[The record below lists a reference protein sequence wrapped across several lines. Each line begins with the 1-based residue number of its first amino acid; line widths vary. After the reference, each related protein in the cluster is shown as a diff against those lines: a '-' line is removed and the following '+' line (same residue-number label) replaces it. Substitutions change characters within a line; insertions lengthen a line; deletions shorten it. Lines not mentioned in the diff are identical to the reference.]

1 VSTDTGE
8 TSHATRARRRSG
20 ERPRTLQG
28 VSRGR
33 TAKVL
38 THRYDAGAV
47 TRQPDQLIVEEP
59 LEIQLDGAL
68 VSTTMRTPGHDFE
81 LAAGFCL
88 TEGLLAGAPVRQC
101 RYCGTGSAVDGEFN
115 VVTVETGGLAPP
127 PRPRLTIT
135 TSACGMCGTT
145 AIDDLRE
152 RLHPLPPTAPFPLD
166 VLARVPDSVTSMQQ
180 LFDATGA
187 VHAAVAFDRSGDP
200 VLAREDIGRHNA
212 VDKVVGR
219 FLLDDRLPAT
229 GLGLYVSGRASF
241 EIVQKAWA
249 AGFSAVVA
257 VSAPSS
263 LAVSAARLAGMTLCG
278 FARGGRLNVYA
289 PEELSRPDG
298 LAAVD
303 DAMTTPSAARS
314 KPGR

>member
-1 VSTDTGE
+1 
-8 TSHATRARRRSG
+8 
-20 ERPRTLQG
+20 

-38 THRYDAGAV
+38 THRYDGSGV

-59 LEIQLDGAL
+59 LEIQLDGTL

-88 TEGLLAGAPVRQC
+88 TEGLLGDASVRQC
-101 RYCGTGSAVDGEFN
+101 RYCGTGSAVDSEFN

-127 PRPRLTIT
+127 PRPRLTTT
-135 TSACGMCGTT
+135 TSACGMCGST
-145 AIDDLRE
+145 AVDDLRE

-166 VLARVPDSVTSMQQ
+166 VLARVPDSVTSLQQ

-187 VHAAVAFDRSGDP
+187 VHAAVAFDRRGDP

-219 FLLDDRLPAT
+219 FLLDDRLPA
-229 GLGLYVSGRASF
+229 GPLGLYVSGRASF

-289 PEELSRPDG
+289 PEELSRPDER
-298 LAAVD
+298 AAVD
-303 DAMTTPSAARS
+303 DARTTPAAARS
-314 KPGR
+314 KPER

>member
-1 VSTDTGE
+1 
-8 TSHATRARRRSG
+8 
-20 ERPRTLQG
+20 

-47 TRQPDQLIVEEP
+47 TRRPDQLIVEEP

-88 TEGLLAGAPVRQC
+88 TEGLLVGAPVRQC
-101 RYCGTGSAVDGEFN
+101 RYCGTGSAVDSEFN

-127 PRPRLTIT
+127 PRPRLTTT

-152 RLHPLPPTAPFPLD
+152 RLHPLPPSAPFPLE
-166 VLARVPDSVTSMQQ
+166 VLARVPESVTSMQQ

-200 VLAREDIGRHNA
+200 LLAREDIGRHNA

-289 PEELSRPDG
+289 PEELSRPDER
-298 LAAVD
+298 AVD
-303 DAMTTPSAARS
+303 DAMTTPSAARP